1 MNKARSEVRNAM
13 QSVKDERS
21 KIFSKVKRD
30 FAINAVQ
37 GEGIKICYDQEAREM
52 LRIFLLPL
60 VKVFHCEITESR
72 LSLIYLYRQS
82 EQIEK
87 FSKCD
92 GQCNIFDVPPVA
104 AIGLSIEMM
113 QGKWEYAVM
122 VFIHELTHLKYLG
135 TDERFFPYM
144 DELLKRFNDEMGTR
158 ITNDYKESTEE
169 N

>member
-1 MNKARSEVRNAM
+1 M
-13 QSVKDERS
+13 QTVKDERS
-21 KIFSKVKRD
+21 KMVSKVKRD

-37 GEGIKICYDQEAREM
+37 GEGIKICYDQKAREM

-60 VKVFHCEITESR
+60 VKVFHREITESR

-92 GQCNIFDVPPVA
+92 GQCNIFDVPPLA
-104 AIGLSIEMM
+104 AIGLSVEMM

-169 N
+169 K

>member
-1 MNKARSEVRNAM
+1 MNKASSEVRNAM

-21 KIFSKVKRD
+21 KMFSKAKRD

-52 LRIFLLPL
+52 LRIFPLPL

-158 ITNDYKESTEE
+158 IANDYKESTEE
-169 N
+169 I

>member
-1 MNKARSEVRNAM
+1 MNKASSEVRNAM

-21 KIFSKVKRD
+21 KMFSKAKRD

-113 QGKWEYAVM
+113 QGEWEYAVM

-169 N
+169 K

>member
-21 KIFSKVKRD
+21 KMFSKAKRD

-169 N
+169 K